1 MLLPFNF
8 PPEIVHAF
16 DNLYP
21 LTSEVLTTLGV
32 AALEGQGERY
42 WNYAMGLGL
51 PDHLCS
57 ANTIELG
64 SILTGVDFK
73 PDVIISGAS
82 GACDVNAKI
91 HEFVSLYMDVP
102 QIILEKPTDDTKRGR
117 AYFLKNYLRMI
128 KELEAVAGEELKEE
142 NLYRVAATANRCTEL
157 YYDLWEL
164 KNMCPARCPGFSPF
178 SWPALDLP
186 CGAEKRRSMSWNP

>member
-1 MLLPFNF
+1 MPFKASANLAGGGRSGQKTEKSSAAAFNF

-102 QIILEKPTDDTKRGR
+102 QIILENPP
-117 AYFLKNYLRMI
+117 MI
-128 KELEAVAGEELKEE
+128 LSEAE
-142 NLYRVAATANRCTEL
+142 
-157 YYDLWEL
+157 
-164 KNMCPARCPGFSPF
+164 PIF
-178 SWPALDLP
+178 
-186 CGAEKRRSMSWNP
+186 